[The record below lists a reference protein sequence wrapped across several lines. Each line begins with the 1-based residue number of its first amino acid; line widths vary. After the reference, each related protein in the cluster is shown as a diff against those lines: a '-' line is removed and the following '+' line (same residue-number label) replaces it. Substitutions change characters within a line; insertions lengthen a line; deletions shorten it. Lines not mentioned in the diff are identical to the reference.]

1 VSRVSESAFSATP
14 LKEFVMMACQPGFTL
29 KILHESI
36 GSLLTLGHRL
46 LAAILIMGSAF
57 CLFSLVI
64 FNILRQPELLL
75 HNQAFLFNYASS
87 SSETSKVLNPI
98 HPGEVVGIKQNKP
111 KDPNWDG
118 TLAGASLGFTL
129 GQNIPLVGMFIG
141 PVFGGILGYEMDSRI

>member
-14 LKEFVMMACQPGFTL
+14 LKEFVMMACQSGFTL

-57 CLFSLVI
+57 CLFSLVV

-87 SSETSKVLNPI
+87 SSETPKVLNPI
-98 HPGEVVGIKQNKP
+98 HSGEVARVKP

-118 TLAGASLGFTL
+118 TLAGVSLGFTL

>member
-14 LKEFVMMACQPGFTL
+14 LKEFVKMACQPGFTL

-46 LAAILIMGSAF
+46 LAAILIMGSTF
-57 CLFSLVI
+57 CLFSLVV

-87 SSETSKVLNPI
+87 SSETSKVLSPI
-98 HPGEVVGIKQNKP
+98 HPGEVTRIKP

-118 TLAGASLGFTL
+118 ALAGVSLGFTL

-141 PVFGGILGYEMDSRI
+141 PVFGGFLGYEMDSRI